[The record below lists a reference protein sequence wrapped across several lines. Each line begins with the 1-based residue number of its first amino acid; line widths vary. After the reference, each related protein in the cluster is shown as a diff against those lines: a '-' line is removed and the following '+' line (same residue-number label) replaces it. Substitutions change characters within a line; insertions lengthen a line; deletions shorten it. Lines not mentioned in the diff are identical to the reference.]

1 MTDAVSL
8 MSALQN
14 PLCRR
19 LLLDNRPHKIGCH
32 QVDPQLA

>member
-14 PLCRR
+14 PVFYF
-19 LLLDNRPHKIGCH
+19 LLLDRQYKISH
-32 QVDPQLA
+32 YPVDPLLA